1 MNTVS
6 IIGAGRL
13 GTTLAHALSKKGF
26 RIKALSCKTDSSAKE
41 SRKII
46 GQGRPST
53 DNART
58 AEAAEIV
65 IICLPDE
72 EMATV
77 VAELS
82 GSRINWPGKLVIHC
96 SGILP
101 AAILDPLKGKGAMT
115 GSVHPVQSFPQK
127 KTAPNHFKN
136 IYFGLEGCGQALAL
150 TKKIVRKLG
159 GHPFILEANDKPLYH
174 AACSTASNLSVVL
187 LGMAV
192 SMLKEVGL
200 KQEKGLRVLLP
211 LIKGTLHNVRKFDI
225 SASLSGPIV
234 RGDLKTVRM
243 HLEALQRFPSYLE
256 IYRKLAKAALEMAKS
271 EKKISSKKVK
281 AMRSLLED
289 R

>member
-13 GTTLAHALSKKGF
+13 GTSLACALSKKGF
-26 RIKALSCKTDSSAKE
+26 RVKALSCKKDSSAKE

-53 DNART
+53 DNIQT
-58 AEAAEIV
+58 AAAAELV
-65 IICLPDE
+65 LICLPDE
-72 EMATV
+72 EIRRV
-77 VAELS
+77 VDELS
-82 GSRINWPGKLVIHC
+82 SSSISWPGKLVIHC

-101 AAILDPLKGKGAMT
+101 AAILDPLKDKGAMT
-115 GSVHPVQSFPQK
+115 GSLHPVQSFPQK
-127 KTAPNHFKN
+127 KTGPNHFKN
-136 IYFGLEGCGQALAL
+136 IYFGLEGRGRALAL
-150 TKKIVRKLG
+150 IKKIVRKLG
-159 GHPFILEANDKPLYH
+159 GQPFILEANNKPLYH
-174 AACSTASNLSVVL
+174 AACSTASNFSVAL
-187 LGMAV
+187 LHMAV

-200 KQEKGLRVLLP
+200 KQEKALRVLFP

-225 SASLSGPIV
+225 SASLTGPIV

-256 IYRKLAKAALEMAKS
+256 IYRKLARAALEMAKS